1 MSKNSEYK
9 GIPRIVVV
17 LAFVCLLLIII
28 GLMSSPSQSKS
39 NIVFLGTYN
48 SRVGDYSS
56 AKMISYD
63 EYLKYFSTTTALR
76 SRGIFQNNSVV
87 IIEVPYDSCESKDV
101 KIGDFKAEENNYT
114 INIEYTRD
122 CNSCGIKYNYYAL
135 LNPNKIVGD
144 FKVDFNYKTRNNI
157 QCNNMD
163 GE

>member
-9 GIPRIVVV
+9 VVPRVVV
-17 LAFVCLLLIII
+17 LLAFVSLLLIII
-28 GLMSSPSQSKS
+28 GLASSPSQAKS

-63 EYLKYFSTTTALR
+63 EYLKYFSTSTALR

-101 KIGDFKAEENNYT
+101 KIADFTAEGNNYT
-114 INIEYTRD
+114 INIEYTRE

-144 FKVDFNYKTRNNI
+144 FSVDFNYQTRNNI
-157 QCNNMD
+157 QCNHTD

>member
-9 GIPRIVVV
+9 GVPRVVV
-17 LAFVCLLLIII
+17 LLAFVSLLLIII
-28 GLMSSPSQSKS
+28 GLASSPSQAKS

-63 EYLKYFSTTTALR
+63 EYLKYFSTSTALR

-101 KIGDFKAEENNYT
+101 KIADFTAEGNNYT
-114 INIEYTRD
+114 INIEYTRE

-144 FKVDFNYKTRNNI
+144 FSVDFNYQTRNNI
-157 QCNNMD
+157 QCNHTD